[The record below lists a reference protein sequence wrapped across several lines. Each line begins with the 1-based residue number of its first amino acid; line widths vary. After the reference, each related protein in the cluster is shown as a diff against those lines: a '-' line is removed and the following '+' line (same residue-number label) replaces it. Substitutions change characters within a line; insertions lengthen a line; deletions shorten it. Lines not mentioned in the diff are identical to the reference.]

1 MKIIGSQ
8 ALVYVNKALKKK
20 TTQACSFI
28 YVLSMAVFALPE
40 QIWIVMK
47 GGMGC
52 KAQNIYICIFLE
64 MCIALHLYYP

>member
-1 MKIIGSQ
+1 
-8 ALVYVNKALKKK
+8 
-20 TTQACSFI
+20 
-28 YVLSMAVFALPE
+28 MAVFALPE